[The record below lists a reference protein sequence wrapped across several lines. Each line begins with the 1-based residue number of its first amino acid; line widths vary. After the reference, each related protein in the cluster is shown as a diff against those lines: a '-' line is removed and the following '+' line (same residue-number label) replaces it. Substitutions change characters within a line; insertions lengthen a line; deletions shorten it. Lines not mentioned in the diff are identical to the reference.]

1 MLKRVMIEGAVL
13 AVLVGA
19 IVAGGTLDKRET
31 AMRLPEVPTAVDLP
45 GVNLHPPP
53 PRAIE
58 EKPIA
63 LAAAS
68 EADLADIGTIKSAID
83 RMAMRPGWEKI
94 EIEKAEKRSYSLTLW
109 YRESAM
115 PARAEPEA
123 DSKAVARAVL
133 GALVGAGR
141 EPAKESIFVS
151 VSAMR
156 HMRGETGAALVNW
169 YGITSY
175 NYNRDALEYKECSSK
190 SWFGC

>member
-1 MLKRVMIEGAVL
+1 MRSSIVHDFRRTAARNLINAGVDPLTTMQ
-13 AVLVGA
+13 LVG
-19 IVAGGTLDKRET
+19 
-31 AMRLPEVPTAVDLP
+31 
-45 GVNLHPPP
+45 
-53 PRAIE
+53 
-58 EKPIA
+58 
-63 LAAAS
+63 
-68 EADLADIGTIKSAID
+68 
-83 RMAMRPGWEKI
+83 WENI